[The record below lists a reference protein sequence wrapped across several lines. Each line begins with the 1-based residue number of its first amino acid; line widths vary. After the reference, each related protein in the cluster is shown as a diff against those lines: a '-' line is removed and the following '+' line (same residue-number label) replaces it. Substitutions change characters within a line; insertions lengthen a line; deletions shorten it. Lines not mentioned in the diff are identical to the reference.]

1 VRIGLITARGGSKG
15 LPRKN
20 ILPLLGEPLI
30 AWTLRAALGAR
41 SIDAVFVST
50 EDAEIAAVSEQYG
63 ALVIPRPAELSQDDT
78 GSEPVIA
85 HALEYLATRGEIVEE
100 VFLLQPTSPLR
111 VSQHIDDAF
120 ELFTREQA
128 ACVIS
133 VYEPRH
139 TPAKAYKVNADRT
152 ISGLVS
158 DSAPYARR
166 QDLPRAVQPN
176 GAIYLFHAASFME
189 NRQIPRT
196 QVLPFMMTPTESVD
210 IDTAEDLALAAQLLE
225 TSHG

>member
-1 VRIGLITARGGSKG
+1 MRIGLITARGGSKG

-30 AWTLRAALGAR
+30 AWTIRAALGAK

-50 EDAEIAAVSEQYG
+50 EDAEIAAISEQYG
-63 ALVIPRPAELSQDDT
+63 ALVIPRPAELSEDDT

-85 HALEYLATRGEIVEE
+85 QALEYLVARGQIVDE

-111 VSQHIDDAF
+111 GAHHIDAAF
-120 ELFTREQA
+120 DLFVTEKA

-139 TPAKAYKVNADRT
+139 SPAKAYKVRADRT
-152 ISGLVS
+152 LSGLVS

-176 GAIYLFHAASFME
+176 GAIYLFHAASFMKE
-189 NRQIPRT
+189 RQIPRAA
-196 QVLPFMMTPTESVD
+196 VFPFMMSPTESVD
-210 IDTAEDLALAAQLLE
+210 IDTPEDFALAAQLLE

>member
-1 VRIGLITARGGSKG
+1 MRIGLITARGGSKG

-20 ILPLLGEPLI
+20 MLPLLGEPLI
-30 AWTLRAALGAR
+30 AWTIRAALGAKC
-41 SIDAVFVST
+41 IDAVFVST
-50 EDAEIAAVSEQYG
+50 EDADIAAISERYG
-63 ALVIPRPAELSQDDT
+63 ASVIPRPAELSQDDT

-85 HALEYLATRGEIVEE
+85 HALDYLAAHGQAVDE

-111 VSQHIDDAF
+111 GAHHIDDAF
-120 ELFTREQA
+120 AVYERDQA

-139 TPAKAYKVNADRT
+139 SPAKAYKVNADRT

-158 DSAPYARR
+158 DGAPYARR

-176 GAIYLFHAASFME
+176 GAIYLFHAASFMK
-189 NRQIPRT
+189 NRRIPRDA
-196 QVLPFMMTPTESVD
+196 VLPFLMTATESVD
-210 IDTAEDLALAAQLLE
+210 IDTPEDLALAAQFLE
-225 TSHG
+225 AGHE